1 MTSKNDSHKTHACEY
16 IDSLQSAL
24 LDLSHQIHSYK
35 ETGFNEYQ
43 SVAAI
48 ADLLQAQSFTVTRLA
63 GGLET
68 AITATV
74 GAADHPHVA
83 ILAEYDA
90 LAEIGHGCGHN
101 IIATCAVGAFLG
113 AARVISETGGRL
125 SLVGTPAEEGGAGK
139 VIMIENGVFDDI
151 DYALMIHPSSGESI
165 IFRGGR
171 AATSVR
177 VTFTGKSA
185 HSSVPKYGLNALSA
199 ARNLFSNIDLMR
211 PTLGMQD
218 NINGV
223 ILESG
228 QSANVIPE
236 KAVCNFSLRS
246 ETAEELGELV
256 NLVVRAAECSAKL
269 TGCSCKF
276 ELRKVYAERYPNKP
290 LSEQFMANMAVLNFP
305 MKYPDPKKQY
315 GSSDIGNVSIKMP
328 IIHDYLSI
336 ADDGVNAHSVEFAD
350 AAISARADEACI
362 IGAKGLAMT
371 AIDLLTRAD
380 LREEIQ
386 DFFKQQVPQGYAEKV
401 ETLQAKLSHMNGR
414 TYRPHE

>member
-1 MTSKNDSHKTHACEY
+1 MTSKNASLQQQAARK
-16 IDSLQSAL
+16 IDSLQPEL
-24 LDLSHQIHSYK
+24 LDLSHRIHGYK
-35 ETGFNEYQ
+35 EIGFNEFQ

-48 ADLLQAQSFTVTRLA
+48 VELLDAQGYTYTRPA

-74 GAADHPHVA
+74 GTADHPHVA

-101 IIATCAVGAFLG
+101 VIATCAVGAFLG
-113 AARVISETGGRL
+113 AASVISQCGGRL

-151 DYALMIHPSSGESI
+151 DYALMIHPTAGESL

-177 VTFTGKSA
+177 VNFNGKSA

-211 PTLGMQD
+211 PTLSMQD

-228 QSANVIPE
+228 QSANVIPD

-256 NLVVRAAECSAKL
+256 NLVIRAAECSAKL
-269 TGCSCKF
+269 TGCQCRF
-276 ELRKVYAERYPNKP
+276 EVRKIYAERYPNKP
-290 LSEQFMANMAVLNFP
+290 MCEQFKENMGELGVP
-305 MKYPDPKKQY
+305 MSYPDPKKQY
-315 GSSDIGNVSIKMP
+315 GSSDVGNVSIKMP
-328 IIHDYLSI
+328 AIHDYLAI
-336 ADDGVNAHSVEFAD
+336 ADEGINAHSLEFAD
-350 AAISARADEACI
+350 AAISARADEVCI
-362 IGAKGLAMT
+362 LGAKGLAMT
-371 AIDLLTRAD
+371 AIDILTD
-380 LREEIQ
+380 EPLRQNIQ
-386 DFFKQQVPQGYAEKV
+386 SFFKEQVPHGYAEKI
-401 ETLQAKLSHMNGR
+401 ETLQAKLSQLNGT
-414 TYRPHE
+414 TYPAP